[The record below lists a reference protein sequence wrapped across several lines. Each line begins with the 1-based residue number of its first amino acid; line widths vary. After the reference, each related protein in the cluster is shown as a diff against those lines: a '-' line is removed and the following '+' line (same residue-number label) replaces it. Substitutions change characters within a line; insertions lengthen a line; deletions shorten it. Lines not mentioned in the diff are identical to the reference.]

1 MAARADHALCLVNV
15 GGLQL
20 LFDPV
25 EVQTIEGRY
34 DPARAAAL
42 PEVDLRLGLK
52 VEALEPDHAESL
64 VIRGRAGSLRLIV
77 CRIDQIFRSELR
89 ELSSLP
95 RVLQTYGRRLGLR
108 GVVNLAQGVAYL
120 AAPADLGA
128 ALISAEAVA

>member
-34 DPARAAAL
+34 DPSRAAL
-42 PEVDLRLGLK
+42 PEIDLRQGLK
-52 VEALEPDHAESL
+52 VEALESDRAESL
-64 VIRGRAGSLRLIV
+64 VILGRTGLIRLVV
-77 CRIDQIFRSELR
+77 CRIDQILRSELR
-89 ELSSLP
+89 ELSALP
-95 RVLQTYGRRLGLR
+95 FVLQAFGRRLGLR
-108 GVVNLAQGVAYL
+108 GVVNLPQGVAYL

-128 ALISAEAVA
+128 ALISAEAAA